1 MNISALTKRDSML
14 SLARTNTNL
23 IGQWW
28 WTVDRWALAA
38 LMLLILLGILL
49 VMAASPA
56 VADQH
61 HWSSFHFIKKHII
74 FLLPTLMLLIGLS
87 LLSLKEIKW
96 VSLGVLGISLVCL
109 MLTLFMG
116 VEIKGATR
124 WLELGSISLQPSEFV
139 KPSFAV
145 VCAWLFSKQQ
155 TESSFPGNLISICLY
170 LFVVTFLLFQP
181 DLGMTALVTIMW
193 FSQFF
198 LAGLPLH
205 WILPVGGCGV
215 GGLFGA
221 YFLFPHVTRRV
232 DHFLNPECGDK
243 FGDRYQ
249 VNQALEAFMNGGF
262 MGQGPGEGTVKK
274 YLPDAHADFIFAVAG
289 EEFGMIFCILLVG
302 IFVFILLRAFYRLFD
317 ESNLFVVLAV
327 TGLVVQFGLQA
338 VINMASA
345 LSLMP
350 PKGMTLPF
358 ISYGGSSM
366 IAQAIGMGIVLG
378 LTRRRIG
385 NYE

>member
-1 MNISALTKRDSML
+1 ML
-14 SLARTNTNL
+14 SLARTNTSL

-28 WTVDRWALAA
+28 WTVDRWVLAA
-38 LMLLILLGILL
+38 LMLLILFGVLL
-49 VMAASPA
+49 IMAASPA

-74 FLLPTLMLLIGLS
+74 FLIPTLILLMGLS
-87 LLSLKEIKW
+87 LLSLQEIKW
-96 VSLGVLGISLVCL
+96 LALGIFGISLVGL
-109 MLTLFMG
+109 VFTLFMG
-116 VEIKGATR
+116 TEIKGATR
-124 WLELGSISLQPSEFV
+124 WLELGGISIQPSEFV

-145 VCAWLFSKQQ
+145 VCAWLFSKQR
-155 TESSFPGNLISICLY
+155 TEDSFPGNLSSICLY
-170 LFVVTFLLFQP
+170 LFVITFLLLQP
-181 DLGMTALVTIMW
+181 DLGMTVLITAMW

-198 LAGLPLH
+198 LAGLPLY
-205 WILPVGGCGV
+205 WILPVGGCGI
-215 GGLFGA
+215 GGLFAA

-232 DHFLNPECGDK
+232 DHFLNPDYGDK

-249 VNQALEAFMNGGF
+249 VNQSLEAFMNGGF
-262 MGQGPGEGTVKK
+262 LGQGPGEGTVKK

-289 EEFGMIFCILLVG
+289 EEFGMILCLLLVCV
-302 IFVFILLRAFYRLFD
+302 FAFILLRTFCRLFD
-317 ESNLFVVLAV
+317 ENNIFVVLAV

-338 VINMASA
+338 VINMAST

-350 PKGMTLPF
+350 TKGMTLPF

-366 IAQAIGMGIVLG
+366 IAQAIGMGFVLG

-385 NYE
+385 NHE

>member
-1 MNISALTKRDSML
+1 ML
-14 SLARTNTNL
+14 SLARTNTSL

-28 WTVDRWALAA
+28 WTVDRWVLAA
-38 LMLLILLGILL
+38 LMLLILFGVLL
-49 VMAASPA
+49 IMAASPA

-74 FLLPTLMLLIGLS
+74 FLIPTLILLMGLS
-87 LLSLKEIKW
+87 LLSLQDIKW
-96 VSLGVLGISLVCL
+96 FALGIFGVSLVGLF
-109 MLTLFMG
+109 LTLFMG
-116 VEIKGATR
+116 TEIKGATR
-124 WLELGSISLQPSEFV
+124 WFELGGISIQPSEFV
-139 KPSFAV
+139 KPSFAI

-155 TESSFPGNLISICLY
+155 TEPSFPGNLSSICLY
-170 LFVVTFLLFQP
+170 LIVITFLLFQP
-181 DLGMTALVTIMW
+181 DLGMTVLITAMW

-198 LAGLPLH
+198 LAGLPLY
-205 WILPVGGCGV
+205 WILPVGGCGI
-215 GGLFGA
+215 GGLFAA

-232 DHFLNPECGDK
+232 DHFLNPDCGDK

-249 VNQALEAFMNGGF
+249 VNQSLEAFMNGGF
-262 MGQGPGEGTVKK
+262 LGQGPGEGTVKK

-289 EEFGMIFCILLVG
+289 EEFGMILCLVLVCI
-302 IFVFILLRAFYRLFD
+302 FAFILLRTFCRLFD
-317 ESNLFVVLAV
+317 ENNIFVVLAV

-350 PKGMTLPF
+350 TKGMTLPF

-366 IAQAIGMGIVLG
+366 LAQAIGMGFVLG

-385 NYE
+385 NHE

>member
-1 MNISALTKRDSML
+1 ML
-14 SLARTNTNL
+14 SLARTNTSL

-38 LMLLILLGILL
+38 LMLLILLGVLL
-49 VMAASPA
+49 IMAASPA

-61 HWSSFHFIKKHII
+61 HWSSFHFIKKHIL
-74 FLLPTLMLLIGLS
+74 FLIPTLILLIGLS
-87 LLSLKEIKW
+87 LLSLQDIKW
-96 VSLGVLGISLVCL
+96 FALGIFGVSLVGLV
-109 MLTLFMG
+109 LTLLMG
-116 VEIKGATR
+116 TEIKGATR
-124 WLELGSISLQPSEFV
+124 WLELGGISIQSSEFI

-155 TESSFPGNLISICLY
+155 SEPSFPGNLISIGLY
-170 LFVVTFLLFQP
+170 LVVVTFLLFQP
-181 DLGMTALVTIMW
+181 DLGMATLMTAMW

-205 WILPVGGCGV
+205 WILPAGGCGI
-215 GGLFGA
+215 GGLFAA

-232 DHFLNPECGDK
+232 DHFLNPDGGDK

-249 VNQALEAFMNGGF
+249 VNQSLEAFMNGGF
-262 MGQGPGEGTVKK
+262 LGQGPGEGTVKK

-289 EEFGMIFCILLVG
+289 EEFGMILCFVLVG
-302 IFVFILLRAFYRLFD
+302 IFAFILFRAFCRLFD
-317 ESNLFVVLAV
+317 ENNLFVILAV
-327 TGLVVQFGLQA
+327 TGLVVQFGSQA
-338 VINMASA
+338 IINMASS

-350 PKGMTLPF
+350 TKGMTLPF

-366 IAQAIGMGIVLG
+366 LAQAIGMGLVLG

-385 NYE
+385 KYE